1 MRAVT
6 ITIAALFAA
15 TPTFAHHEVVVATT
29 ALPSMIWFAVVASG
43 VAAAIWRNWRRK

>member
-1 MRAVT
+1 MRALI
-6 ITIAALFAA
+6 ITIVTLFAA

-43 VAAAIWRNWRRK
+43 AAAAFWRNWRRK